1 MDKAR
6 STFSLILLLL
16 ASSLPILWL
25 AWRLTVQPDRSPR
38 EAVPIKLQ
46 IDGGKERIDLMQTAD
61 GSYRFLVQHGE
72 DLESLT
78 PDALADRLYRQAS
91 SRGWIARLLNIS
103 SPLGMVWVG
112 IGLLGQVL
120 FTGRMVIQWLAS
132 EKNRQSVVPPLF
144 WWMSLLGAMML
155 LAYFLWRR
163 DIVGIL
169 GQSFGLI
176 IYVRNIY
183 FIYNAPA
190 PVDPSPHPA
199 LEQSPSKAAR

>member
-1 MDKAR
+1 MAKAR

-16 ASSLPILWL
+16 ATSLPILWL

-91 SRGWIARLLNIS
+91 SRGWIARL
-103 SPLGMVWVG
+103 G
-112 IGLLGQVL
+112 
-120 FTGRMVIQWLAS
+120 
-132 EKNRQSVVPPLF
+132 PP
-144 WWMSLLGAMML
+144 
-155 LAYFLWRR
+155 
-163 DIVGIL
+163 
-169 GQSFGLI
+169 
-176 IYVRNIY
+176 
-183 FIYNAPA
+183 
-190 PVDPSPHPA
+190 
-199 LEQSPSKAAR
+199 